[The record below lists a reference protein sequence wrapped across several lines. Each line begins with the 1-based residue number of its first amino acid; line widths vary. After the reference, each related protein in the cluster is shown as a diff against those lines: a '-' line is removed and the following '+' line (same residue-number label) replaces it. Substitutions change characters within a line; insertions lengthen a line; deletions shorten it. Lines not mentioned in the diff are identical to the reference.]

1 MTLNP
6 VEWSK
11 LAMSKTGWIILIV
24 CLGLVFCICAGL
36 FLAGRIANSHLFNGG
51 DTRVDS
57 SATKNY
63 KDLKN
68 DYSADGSYSVT
79 MKDLKELHIDW
90 ISGSVTV
97 ELTDGDSIRFQE
109 LADTTIKEKDALRYG
124 TSGSTLR
131 IQACKKGHVGSL
143 PRKDLVVYLPRAL
156 ADKLK
161 ECEIDT
167 VSASIS
173 AGDLDLEELEID
185 TVSGRVKL
193 NDMRVEEAQ
202 VDTVSGSVSWT
213 DCAIDTLRTDS
224 VSGQV
229 KVTGVAKKVKA
240 SSVSG
245 EISLALTDSKEL
257 KISTMSGPIIL
268 DLATAPKSLDIDT
281 TSGKTRLT
289 LPKDVS
295 CTISL
300 DAMSGKLYLNDEA
313 IASKELT
320 LGDGSAAYD
329 VDSMSGSVYVF
340 TK

>member
-1 MTLNP
+1 
-6 VEWSK
+6 
-11 LAMSKTGWIILIV
+11 MSKTGWIILIV

-68 DYSADGSYSVT
+68 DFSADGSYSVT

-90 ISGSVTV
+90 ISGSVMV
-97 ELTDGDSIRFQE
+97 ELIDGDTIRIQE
-109 LADTTIKEKDALRYG
+109 VANKAIKEKDALRFG
-124 TSGSTLR
+124 TSGGTLR
-131 IQACKKGHVGSL
+131 IQACKKNYIGKL
-143 PRKDLVVYLPRAL
+143 PSKDLVVYLPRSL
-156 ADKLK
+156 AEGLQ

-167 VSASIS
+167 VSA
-173 AGDLDLEELEID
+173 AVTLGELRLEELEID
-185 TVSGRVKL
+185 TVSGKIML
-193 NDMRVEEAQ
+193 SAIAAEEAQ
-202 VDTVSGSVSWT
+202 VDTVSGQAALL
-213 DCAIDTLRTDS
+213 DCSFDSLRFDS
-224 VSGQV
+224 VSGEIRV
-229 KVTGVAKKVKA
+229 SGTAKKVKA

-245 EISLALTDSKEL
+245 AMELTLLTCRD
-257 KISTMSGPIIL
+257 IRVNTMSGPVTMTL
-268 DLATAPKSLDIDT
+268 TEAPRELNVDT
-281 TSGKTRLT
+281 TSGEIWLA
-289 LPKDVS
+289 LPTDAS
-295 CTISL
+295 CTIHL

-313 IASKELT
+313 ISSKEIT